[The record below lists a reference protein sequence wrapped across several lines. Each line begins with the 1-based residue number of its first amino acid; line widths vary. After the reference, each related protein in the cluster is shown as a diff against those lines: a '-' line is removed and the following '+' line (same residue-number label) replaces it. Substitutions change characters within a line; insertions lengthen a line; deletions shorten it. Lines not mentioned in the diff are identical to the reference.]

1 MYRNV
6 PCDNADG
13 MVTFLPAQK
22 QQDGHNCGIFEVA
35 LAAKIL
41 DGKSSIDAALHVLQ
55 LRDHLT
61 DLILLRK

>member
-1 MYRNV
+1 
-6 PCDNADG
+6 